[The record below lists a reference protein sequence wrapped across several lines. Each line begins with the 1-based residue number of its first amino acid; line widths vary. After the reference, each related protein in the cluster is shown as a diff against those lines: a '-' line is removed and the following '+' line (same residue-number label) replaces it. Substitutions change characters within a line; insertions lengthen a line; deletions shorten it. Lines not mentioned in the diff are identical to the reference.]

1 MHLSSSQLGAF
12 FNLGQIVLRR
22 KPTVS
27 KSSKVAVQAADDRQV
42 AAEQVLDVARRV
54 WGRLERENQ

>member
-1 MHLSSSQLGAF
+1 M
-12 FNLGQIVLRR
+12 GQIVLRR